1 MLGSGIAPLNSG
13 VPVRPVTIVSSQ
25 NSRMPHAVT
34 VNPSQVLKNV
44 IRPGKWTF
52 YMHLSVDIQL

>member
-44 IRPGKWTF
+44 IRPGKWT
-52 YMHLSVDIQL
+52 LGIQL